1 LTVGAGGGQLRAVHF
16 PACIIDNFLGPE
28 ACARLHAFAMDRQ
41 AEFVPSRVHTSA
53 KHQVIDT
60 QLRDSLS
67 YAGSFGTLMAPF
79 HASLEASYDRIAAEL
94 GAGAFERVPTEL
106 HMAAH
111 GDGQYLGRHI
121 DIGNSMTG
129 STVAQRRV
137 VTLIYY
143 FHARPGAF
151 GGGELAVYPMVGDIP
166 RTIEPRA
173 DRLVAIPS
181 FAPHEILPVTVP
193 GGRFADSRFAL
204 VSWLVRPQA
213 STSPGTAP

>member
-1 LTVGAGGGQLRAVHF
+1 MRF
-16 PACIIDNFLGPE
+16 PVCIFDDFLGPE
-28 ACARLHAFAMDRQ
+28 ACARLHAFAVDKQ

-53 KHQVIDT
+53 KYQVIET

-67 YAGSFGTLMAPF
+67 FAGSFGAEMAPF
-79 HASLEASYDRIAAEL
+79 HAGLAASYERIAAAL
-94 GAGAFERVPTEL
+94 GTGAFERVPTEL

-121 DIGNSMTG
+121 DIGPSTTG
-129 STVAQRRV
+129 SVVAQQRV

-151 GGGELAVYPMVGDIP
+151 GGGELAVYPMVGEVP
-166 RTIEPRA
+166 QVIEARA
-173 DRLVAIPS
+173 DRLVALPS
-181 FAPHEILPVTVP
+181 FAPHEVLPVTVP
-193 GGRFADSRFAL
+193 GGGFADSRFAL

-213 STSPGTAP
+213 PTSPGTAP